1 MIKVR
6 YPPHRYFA
14 ENSKIVK
21 KASTVKCNIYKTTD
35 YPRFLGAFLSI
46 LTLPVSISNK
56 ERKLSQIFIF
66 LIFCGASKS
75 IMKVFNEGL

>member
-35 YPRFLGAFLSI
+35 YPRFLGAFFKHFNTARLDLEQREKI
-46 LTLPVSISNK
+46 ISN
-56 ERKLSQIFIF
+56 FYF
-66 LIFCGASKS
+66 LNFLWCLKRYY
-75 IMKVFNEGL
+75 EGL